1 MGRMTS
7 FAHSLP
13 GRPEVEWE
21 PLERHLEEVAALAS
35 AFAEPFGVS
44 DWARLAGLWHDLGK
58 YSTAFQNYLRGSAG
72 PDVHLAERTG
82 KTDHSTAGAQHAAQ
96 RIEILGSL
104 LAYVIAG
111 HHSGLLDAVAEGA
124 CLDSRLKKPID
135 PIPAAPRE
143 ILDAPLPGV
152 PRAVTEALSTKE
164 RDPFPIAFFTRFLF
178 SCLVDADFLA
188 TERFLAPAR
197 ARERPVWP
205 DDVIG
210 RMELLLQAFLD
221 GFGPAQTDIDLER
234 ARVQEACLAAAQ
246 SAPGFFSLTVP
257 TGGGKTLS
265 SLVFALR
272 HILLHPYLR
281 RVIYVAPFTTIIE
294 QNAEVF
300 RQVFE
305 PLIRAGFPEAVL
317 EHHSNLDAGRETVHS
332 RLSTENWDAPLV
344 VTTAVQFYES
354 LFANRTSRC
363 RKLHRI
369 ARSVVI
375 LDEAQSLPVD
385 MLAPCLRALRELVE
399 RYGATVV
406 LCTATQPAIH
416 RRSEFPIGIEGTRE
430 IVPDPKALY
439 ASLRRVEVENLG
451 PLADGTLAERLLGE
465 RQVLCI
471 VNTRA
476 HAAALAG
483 LLAENEGHFH
493 LSALMCPAHRS
504 VVLARIRER
513 LAAGAS
519 CRVVST
525 QLVEAGVD
533 IDFPVVFRAMAGI
546 DSVAQAAGRC
556 NRNGRLAGLGRTY
569 LFESEHPGAERFLAD
584 TAECARQTLASHPD
598 PLALDA
604 VEQYF
609 RLYYWSQRPRWD
621 DKGILGLFRLNRQ
634 DPRLPFLFDF
644 ESAAKRF
651 RLIEDGQRP
660 ILIPW
665 EVRGQRL
672 CERLAEPGSEANWRL
687 LRELQRYAV
696 QVPGRLWAEHR
707 DRAFTMVHDRF
718 AVLVRDPALYSD
730 YLGLRLG
737 GDSGGVWIC

>member
-1 MGRMTS
+1 MNRTTPY
-7 FAHSLP
+7 AHSLP
-13 GRPEVEWE
+13 GRPEAEWE

-35 AFAEPFGVS
+35 AFAEPFGLS

-58 YSTAFQNYLRGSAG
+58 YSDKFQAYLRGSAEV
-72 PDVHLAERTG
+72 DVHVAESTE
-82 KTDHSTAGAQHAAQ
+82 KTDHSTAGGQHAAR
-96 RIEILGSL
+96 RIELLGVL

-111 HHSGLLDAVAEGA
+111 HHSGLLDAIAEGA
-124 CLDSRLKKPID
+124 CLDKRLKRTVNPISSA
-135 PIPAAPRE
+135 PAT
-143 ILDAPLPGV
+143 ILNATV
-152 PRAVTEALSTKE
+152 PTPPEAVRGALYGRK
-164 RDPFPIAFFTRFLF
+164 RDPFSLAFFTRFLF

-188 TERFLAPAR
+188 TERFLDPDR

-205 DDVIG
+205 HDVLG
-210 RMELLLQAFLD
+210 RLERLLGDFLD
-221 GFGPAQTDIDLER
+221 GFGPAQTGVDLER
-234 ARVQEACLAAAQ
+234 ARVREACLAAAPTD
-246 SAPGFFSLTVP
+246 PGFFSLTVP

-265 SLVFALR
+265 SLAFALR
-272 HILLHPYLR
+272 HIALHPQLR

-300 RQVFE
+300 RRVFE
-305 PLIRAGFPEAVL
+305 PLVQAGLPDAVL
-317 EHHSNLDAGRETVHS
+317 EHHSNLDAGRETVRS
-332 RLSTENWDAPLV
+332 RLATENWDAPLV

-369 ARSVVI
+369 GRSVVI

-385 MLAPCLRALRELVE
+385 LLAPCLRALRELVE
-399 RYGATVV
+399 RYGTTVL

-416 RRSEFPIGIEGTRE
+416 RRPEFPIGIEGTRE
-430 IVPDPKALY
+430 IVPDPKTLY

-451 PLADGTLAERLLGE
+451 PLADGALVERLSAE
-465 RQVLCI
+465 DQVLCI

-476 HAAALAG
+476 NAAALAG
-483 LLAENEGHFH
+483 LLGEGEGHFH
-493 LSALMCPAHRS
+493 LSALMCPAHRTA
-504 VVLARIRER
+504 VLARVRER
-513 LAAGAS
+513 LAAGAT

-569 LFESEHPGAERFLAD
+569 LFESEHRSAERFLAD
-584 TAECARQTLASHPD
+584 TAECARQALAIHAD
-598 PLALDA
+598 PLGLDA
-604 VEQYF
+604 VAQYF
-609 RLYYWSQRPRWD
+609 RLYYWSQQPRWD
-621 DKGILGLFRLNRQ
+621 AKGVLGLFRLDQN
-634 DPRLPFLFDF
+634 PRLPFLFDF
-644 ESAAKRF
+644 ASAAERF

-660 ILIPW
+660 ILVPW
-665 EVRGQRL
+665 GERGRWL
-672 CERLAEPGSEANWRL
+672 CEELAKPWNAANGRL

-707 DRAFTMVHDRF
+707 ERAFTMVHDRF

-730 YLGLRLG
+730 RLGLRLG
-737 GDSGGVWIC
+737 GDPGGAWIC